1 MKVKSLCYVGVLAIG
16 SVFMSSCSKSDTL
29 VNENGLEQ
37 GYKNSDLEN
46 QSAVIAKVAPTRK
59 AKQLIITD
67 PETGQQQVFYD
78 CREAGST
85 CDVGENPPPP
95 PPSNGKISNFH
106 NEIRNVTIDKA
117 YHQQSEKIEQ
127 IFSGNK
133 KQLQDIFPN
142 FYAENIQTGIK
153 NKKLKYISNESFI
166 AVVENTNQ
174 QTPVFVYLSR
184 NNQYQSKVAPGDTTK
199 TKVAKINTETGVVE
213 CKEAG
218 NNCATRLAN
227 NFNVSHGDYLQMFDN
242 EFKSNKL
249 SEAVLSNSYKV
260 YETSRYIKLTPTNKI
275 GETFYVLK

>member
-1 MKVKSLCYVGVLAIG
+1 MTVKSLCYVGVLAIG
-16 SVFMSSCSKSDTL
+16 SIFISSCSKSDTL
-29 VNENGLEQ
+29 VKENGLEQ
-37 GYKNSDLEN
+37 DYKNSGLQN
-46 QSAVIAKVAPTRK
+46 QPAVVAKVAPTRK

-95 PPSNGKISNFH
+95 PPSNGKIGNFQ

-127 IFSGNK
+127 MFSENRE
-133 KQLQDIFPN
+133 QLQDIFPN
-142 FYAENIQTGIK
+142 FYAENIQAGIK

-184 NNQYQSKVAPGDTTK
+184 KNSFQSKVAPGDTTK

-213 CKEAG
+213 CKEPG
-218 NNCATRLAN
+218 SNCATRLAN
-227 NFNVSHGDYLQMFDN
+227 NFNVSHNDYLQLFEN
-242 EFKSNKL
+242 EFKNNKL
-249 SEAVLSNSYKV
+249 RETILTNSYKV
-260 YETSRYIKLTPTNKI
+260 YETNSYIKLVPTNQV